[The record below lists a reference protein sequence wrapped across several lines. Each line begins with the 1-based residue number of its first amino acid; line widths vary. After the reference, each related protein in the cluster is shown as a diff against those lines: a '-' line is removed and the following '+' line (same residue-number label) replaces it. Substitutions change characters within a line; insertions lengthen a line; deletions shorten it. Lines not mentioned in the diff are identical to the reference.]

1 MNKRH
6 NGILGLIR
14 LMKGQRHRVLLAVV
28 AGVLAQGGTLASL
41 ALGAVIVGQA
51 IVAPDADTLI
61 TGCAGMALL
70 VLFTAG
76 ARWWQGW
83 ASHDLAFMLIEKLQM
98 AIFDGLERAA
108 PLTASGQRLG
118 ELASV
123 ATADAERMER
133 FYAHTLADYIAAFIV
148 PLAALAL
155 LYLLDPL
162 LMLVMLPFL
171 LLVASVP
178 RGWRAMQR
186 GRGKRSPGSLGS
198 LTPQRWNLSTGCVSW
213 RCSVRRRSLCCVCC
227 SEPGSSAWRSNATRP
242 AAGWNRPPSIC

>member
-118 ELASV
+118 NW
-123 ATADAERMER
+123 
-133 FYAHTLADYIAAFIV
+133 H
-148 PLAALAL
+148 PLPPPMPNGWNVSMLIPWPITSRRL
-155 LYLLDPL
+155 LC
-162 LMLVMLPFL
+162 
-171 LLVASVP
+171 
-178 RGWRAMQR
+178 RWRR
-186 GRGKRSPGSLGS
+186 
-198 LTPQRWNLSTGCVSW
+198 W
-213 RCSVRRRSLCCVCC
+213 RCCICSILC
-227 SEPGSSAWRSNATRP
+227 
-242 AAGWNRPPSIC
+242 